1 MYLNSRIILLQ
12 RLFSSQ
18 SLALFF
24 SLLLTTRIENI
35 SKSEKKSPTK
45 RENVSKRNPET
56 NCFFRF
62 CYLTLKG
69 TWIITTKKKRFVVVL
84 CLNDFRNILFGGLE
98 HEFNQGH
105 IVTLAK
111 LSQTNASSLLCI
123 AYMHSPLAAALLYTS
138 PDHVH
143 HNQQVS
149 ELCFFSRFGS
159 NRLHLFATV
168 ESKTRDQNS
177 TLSAEEKKKHSAQ
190 EHNAKQRR
198 ETSEELE

>member
-1 MYLNSRIILLQ
+1 MYPKVRKNRQ
-12 RLFSSQ
+12 Q
-18 SLALFF
+18 KGK
-24 SLLLTTRIENI
+24 TY
-35 SKSEKKSPTK
+35 
-45 RENVSKRNPET
+45 RNET
-56 NCFFRF
+56 QKPIVFFRF

>member
-24 SLLLTTRIENI
+24 SLLLTTRIENV

-198 ETSEELE
+198 ETREELE

>member
-24 SLLLTTRIENI
+24 SLLLTTRIENV

-62 CYLTLKG
+62 FYITLKG

-198 ETSEELE
+198 ETREELE

>member
-24 SLLLTTRIENI
+24 SLLLTTRIENV

-111 LSQTNASSLLCI
+111 LSQINASSLLCI